1 MKLEDY
7 IKLLPNLFKRVKRL
21 EKDGR
26 DQEGVT
32 WDSITGKPAVIAS
45 GTTQATARQSIGAG
59 TGNSNLAIGTTAT
72 TAKAGNYQ
80 PTWEQVTGKPTT
92 FDPVIGT
99 TATTAKAG
107 NYVPAWSEVTGKPAT
122 FTPTIG
128 TTAATA
134 KAGNYTPSAT
144 EIVTAIEAMTPEQV
158 TAVQTKLGIVIE
170 P

>member
-21 EKDGR
+21 EKDGG
-26 DQEGVT
+26 DQEEVT

-59 TGNSNLAIGTTAT
+59 TSNLAIGTTST

-80 PTWEQVTGKPTT
+80 PTAANISDASAIGRTVLTASDAAAVRTAIGAGTSSLA
-92 FDPVIGT
+92 IGT
-99 TATTAKAG
+99 TASTAKAG
-107 NYVPAWSEVTGKPAT
+107 NYK
-122 FTPTIG
+122 
-128 TTAATA
+128 
-134 KAGNYTPSAT
+134 PSAT
-144 EIVTAIEAMTPEQV
+144 EVVTALNAMTPEQV
-158 TAVQTKLGIVIE
+158 TTLQTKLGIVTE

>member
-21 EKDGR
+21 EKDGEN
-26 DQEGVT
+26 QEEVT

-59 TGNSNLAIGTTAT
+59 TSNLAIGTTA
-72 TAKAGNYQ
+72 
-80 PTWEQVTGKPTT
+80 
-92 FDPVIGT
+92 
-99 TATTAKAG
+99 
-107 NYVPAWSEVTGKPAT
+107 S
-122 FTPTIG
+122 
-128 TTAATA
+128 TA

-144 EIVTAIEAMTPEQV
+144 EVVTALNAMTPEQV
-158 TAVQTKLGIVIE
+158 TTLQTKLGIVTQ